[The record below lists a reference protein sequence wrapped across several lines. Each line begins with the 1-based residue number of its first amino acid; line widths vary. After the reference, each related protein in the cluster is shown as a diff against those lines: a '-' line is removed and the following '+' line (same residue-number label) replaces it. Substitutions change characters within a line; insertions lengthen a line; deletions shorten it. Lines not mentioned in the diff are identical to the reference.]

1 LNLNLLYSLK
11 KGINPLLWEQSKKN
25 NPNSKKLLPVSITGM
40 QEINKRFKQQDQE
53 NQNQKRTLAKL
64 NNTIDSLNT
73 QNKLIA
79 TKIEQFRTRNED
91 LEQRV
96 LKLMINYEI
105 RRKIGIPLQDN
116 ERYLLSILDS
126 FQMELNS
133 PINKEIQR
141 QKLNDF
147 KEVIKSFE
155 NSKRQNAHMMPK
167 LKVDTNVKVG
177 GGGGASVGMVNS
189 ELIDVNSLN
198 DIQKSLREQQ
208 KAFKSMIEIINQ
220 DQKDLNK
227 INWDLF
233 NEK

>member
-1 LNLNLLYSLK
+1 M
-11 KGINPLLWEQSKKN
+11 WEQSKKS
-25 NPNSKKLLPVSITGM
+25 NPNSKKLLPMPITGM

-53 NQNQKRTLAKL
+53 NQNQKRTLTKL

-79 TKIEQFRTRNED
+79 TKIEQFRVRNED

-105 RRKIGIPLQDN
+105 RRKIGVPLQDN
-116 ERYLLSILDS
+116 ERYLLSILDT

-147 KEVIKSFE
+147 KDIVKRFE
-155 NSKRQNAHMMPK
+155 NNKRQNAHLVPK
-167 LKVDTNVKVG
+167 LKVENSVNSS
-177 GGGGASVGMVNS
+177 GGASSTIVNT
-189 ELIDVNSLN
+189 ELMDVNSLN
-198 DIQKSLREQQ
+198 EVQKSLREQQ
-208 KAFKSMIEIINQ
+208 KAFKSMIDIINQ